1 METTKEK
8 KPREK
13 KPKGKKVKEKKPP
26 RPRKRK
32 LTQRERQALKPSSLR
47 VVAFEGPSG
56 AFGQQAIVATG
67 EPTPPLRQF
76 VQPPPPPPAVT
87 QAATQPPLTN
97 LTVAALRQMAR
108 ERGVKIPSKALKSD
122 IINLLTPTTA
132 LASTALAPST
142 AVPTAAP
149 AAQAST
155 AVPVIRPSAISS
167 GTQIQDAA
175 PVPVIA
181 AEGRSTTFA
190 KDLLG
195 RVKAF
200 QEREQAD
207 VEKFQA
213 EKKRFQDIVDAEMN
227 RDPFLKRSLLEAQIE
242 KAAREKQQSEER
254 TRQEQEQLQS
264 IAASSAEIRGELQS
278 TTSQE
283 QAQALEQQL
292 RSLGQE
298 VLLIQENIQR
308 EAVERQNI
316 QGNIDENLRRFQDLE
331 TRLQQGMSERQE
343 AENRLRAEAEESQAE
358 LRGGQ
363 DLLAQRLLRQ
373 REKLKEVNIRNDAID
388 ERTRELE
395 RVWINPLPRDDSLPE
410 PLPEVVPA
418 PAQSISDFFK
428 GVPSRRVD
436 IVSPV
441 TPPADDVELER
452 RRQQAELM
460 RRVPAGQ
467 REGGQFLE
475 KQPVSPLSEQDLKQ
489 LDEFTTFADFF
500 SLERLYLRLSGKQGR
515 LVPGQGGRRTPKP
528 SLNTTQLK
536 REIDTLVKEKGEL
549 PPEIRDFK
557 R

>member
-26 RPRKRK
+26 KPRKRK

-76 VQPPPPPPAVT
+76 VQPPPPPAVT

-132 LASTALAPST
+132 LAPSTALVPT
-142 AVPTAAP
+142 AAPTAAP

-363 DLLAQRLLRQ
+363 D
-373 REKLKEVNIRNDAID
+373 
-388 ERTRELE
+388 
-395 RVWINPLPRDDSLPE
+395 
-410 PLPEVVPA
+410 
-418 PAQSISDFFK
+418 
-428 GVPSRRVD
+428 
-436 IVSPV
+436 
-441 TPPADDVELER
+441 
-452 RRQQAELM
+452 
-460 RRVPAGQ
+460 
-467 REGGQFLE
+467 
-475 KQPVSPLSEQDLKQ
+475 
-489 LDEFTTFADFF
+489 
-500 SLERLYLRLSGKQGR
+500 
-515 LVPGQGGRRTPKP
+515 
-528 SLNTTQLK
+528 
-536 REIDTLVKEKGEL
+536 
-549 PPEIRDFK
+549 
-557 R
+557 